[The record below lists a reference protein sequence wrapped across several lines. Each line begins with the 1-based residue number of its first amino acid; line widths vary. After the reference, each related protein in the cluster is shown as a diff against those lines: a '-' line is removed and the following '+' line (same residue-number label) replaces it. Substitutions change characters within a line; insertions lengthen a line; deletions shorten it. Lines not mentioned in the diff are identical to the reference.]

1 MAIAL
6 LESLHTNIDTPAGTS
21 ATTGVS
27 WTPGAN
33 ELCFVTVS
41 CRGRDTPAVYATSVT
56 GNGLTWVKV
65 AEKDDTQGAVNESLW
80 RGMGASPSA
89 GNVTVNFS
97 TVPISMSIQRH
108 RWSGT
113 DTTGTDGSGA
123 IGAIATAETGA
134 TDTATI
140 TLPLVTTRNNS
151 WVFGFGTGRGQ
162 VWTKAGPF
170 TNILV
175 NQTAS
180 SAGNI
185 VRSSTEYEVVAT
197 SGTTSNANWSLASAG
212 DWVAMAVEILAPG
225 GTAYNQSVSGGVT
238 PAGALTKRTGKALA
252 GSNTPAGALVKRS
265 SKVLSGGVTPSG
277 SLLKR
282 IAKALS
288 GGLTPSGTLSGL
300 KVIYVFLAGVV
311 APSGVLTKRT
321 GKVLAG
327 VVTPQ
332 GGLLKRLGKILAG
345 SVTPTGTLTGQRVF
359 NVILGGTVAPTGA
372 LLKRTSKALAG
383 SVASAGSLL
392 KRIGKSLGGS
402 VTPTGSLARVS
413 GETVIPQLPRG
424 SIFSQ
429 NRLSYLITPPAWGGG
444 TGFFQDVTMQ
454 VKDYDQSST
463 ALGGFWTATL
473 SLRLP
478 LEEMEDWLAN
488 GVGRQLTVKGRANT
502 VAWEGIVDRVS
513 LEVGGYSMT
522 VGPYMDIANKIKL
535 SYSVFLQLG
544 GGNATGIRVV
554 TPYTTNTASAARYGV
569 LEKNFSVGGI
579 DESEVTN
586 LQAML
591 LERFSFPAR
600 SEDLSLPGGDRNR
613 FVDVKLECVGY
624 GQLFQK
630 YIYNSAT
637 TGLQNLSDKLTAIVA
652 AEPNGLFSSYIQS
665 NTIQVPA
672 YENDDK
678 EAWGLIKGLV
688 AMGIS
693 SQERATF
700 GVYANQKVV
709 YRSAS
714 NEVVY
719 IRPFREGA
727 SVIQDTAGGLLQP
740 WQIRPGNYVWV
751 SDLIPGKPLDRRL
764 DRDPRVLF
772 VNTVQY
778 RLPDQLVINGAHS
791 YRVEQKLAQLGISGI
806 G

>member
-6 LESLHTNIDTPAGTS
+6 EQTLTGTDS
-21 ATTGVS
+21 GSGITLTS
-27 WTPGAN
+27 WTPLAN
-33 ELCFVTVS
+33 ELVLVCVFE
-41 CRGRDTPAVYATSVT
+41 RNELLATTIS
-56 GNGLTWVKV
+56 GNGLTWVQV
-65 AEKDDTQGAVNESLW
+65 IDVNDNQGQCGLTVW
-80 RGMGASPSA
+80 RGMSASPSA
-89 GNVTVNFS
+89 G
-97 TVPISMSIQRH
+97 SITIGNTSGFAFAIAIRL
-108 RWSGT
+108 SGT
-113 DTTGTDGSGA
+113 DTTGTNGSGA
-123 IGAIATAETGA
+123 VEATAGATTGA
-134 TDTATI
+134 TDNNDI
-140 TLPLVTTRNNS
+140 TVAVTTVTNNA
-151 WVFGFGTGRGQ
+151 WAIGFVVTHGGGTL
-162 VWTKAGPF
+162 T
-170 TNILV
+170 LV
-175 NQTAS
+175 DETTISINNTS
-180 SAGNI
+180 GSAGNTI
-185 VRSSTEYEVVAT
+185 TSHEFYQAVAVAGSTT
-197 SGTTSNANWSLASAG
+197 LLGSNSFSTDREWVIAG
-212 DWVAMAVEILAPG
+212 ISIKPQT
-225 GTAYNQSVSGGVT
+225 GTAYNQTVSGTIAPTGAVT
-238 PAGALTKRTGKALA
+238 KSTHRNLA
-252 GSNTPAGALVKRS
+252 
-265 SKVLSGGVTPSG
+265 
-277 SLLKR
+277 
-282 IAKALS
+282 
-288 GGLTPSGTLSGL
+288 GGLTPAGTVHKLISR
-300 KVIYVFLAGVV
+300 ILAGGITPTGLVNKLTTRLLAGTVGSSGALVSAKVLFKSLGGTV
-311 APSGVLTKRT
+311 APSGALIKRT
-321 GKVLAG
+321 GKVLGGA
-327 VVTPQ
+327 VTPQ

-345 SVTPTGTLTGQRVF
+345 SVTPTGTLTSLK
-359 NVILGGTVAPTGA
+359 VIYVYLEGTVAPTGA
-372 LLKRTSKALAG
+372 LVKRTAKALAG

-392 KRIGKSLGGS
+392 KRISKFLSGS
-402 VTPTGSLARVS
+402 VTPTGSLSRS
-413 GETVIPQLPRG
+413 SSQTPIPQLPRG
-424 SIFSQ
+424 TIFSQ

-463 ALGGFWTATL
+463 ALGGFWNATL

-502 VAWEGIVDRVS
+502 VVWEGIVDRVS

-522 VGPYMDIANKIKL
+522 VGPYMDIANKVKL

-637 TGLQNLSDKLTAIVA
+637 TGLQDLSAKLAAIIA
-652 AEPNGLFSSYIQS
+652 AEPNGIFTSQIET

-688 AMGIS
+688 TMGNS
-693 SQERATF
+693 SQDRAIF
-700 GVYANQKVV
+700 GVYANQRAV
-709 YRSAS
+709 YRIPG
-714 NEVVY
+714 NDVVY
-719 IRPFREGA
+719 IRPLREGT

-740 WQIRPGNYVWV
+740 WQILPGNYIWV
-751 SDLIPGKPLDRRL
+751 SDLVPGKPLDRRL

-772 VNTVQY
+772 AETVQY